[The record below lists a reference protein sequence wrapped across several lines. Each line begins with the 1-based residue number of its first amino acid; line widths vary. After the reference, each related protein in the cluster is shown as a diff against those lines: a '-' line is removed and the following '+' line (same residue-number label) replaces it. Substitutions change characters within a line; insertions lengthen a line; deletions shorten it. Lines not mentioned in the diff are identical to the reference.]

1 MTTYDESFAGK
12 TEADQRHACTA
23 GDGVDASTTGVLRL
37 PAQILFGTGSVE
49 SVLTLVRPLGTR
61 IMVCTDPTMAATPGL
76 SALRESL
83 RQAGMVVAVFDRGV
97 PELPL
102 TVIDDAVQEAHAFRP
117 DVIVG
122 FGGGSSLDLAKTT
135 ALLLSHPGPLS
146 RYYGENQ
153 VPGPLIPIVAVPT
166 TAGTGSE
173 VTPVAVV
180 SDPERLLKV
189 GVSSPYLIPT
199 YAVVDP
205 TLTLGCPAGVSAH
218 AGADALAHAMES
230 LTAGRRRPAWQ
241 DQLPVFV
248 GSNQLGR
255 ALALEAVA
263 AIGSSLRTVVSIPG
277 DQDARAAMSYASL
290 CAAMSFG
297 SAGTHL
303 GHALQYS
310 IGAATHTSHGLGV
323 GLLLPYVLEACRSTC
338 TEGLLAAAE
347 ALGVA
352 SGAGVEARV
361 DAVIDEVQA
370 IFSDI
375 GIPATLAEI
384 GVERGDLP
392 TFAAQTITFG
402 RLVQNAPL
410 PADEALLLAILE
422 AALDGDRS
430 RLGRP

>member
-1 MTTYDESFAGK
+1 MNVHDDPTGSCHLHGCTTGPGIDV
-12 TEADQRHACTA
+12 R
-23 GDGVDASTTGVLRL
+23 TTGVLRL
-37 PAQILFGTGSVE
+37 PAQILFGADSVKA
-49 SVLTLVRPLGTR
+49 VPALVRPHGTR
-61 IMVCTDPTMAATPGL
+61 ILVCTDPTMAVTPGL
-76 SALRESL
+76 AALRDSL
-83 RQAGMVVAVFDRGV
+83 AQAGMEVVVFDRGV
-97 PELPL
+97 PELPV
-102 TVIDDAVQEAHAFRP
+102 TVIDDAVHEARAFRP
-117 DVIVG
+117 DIVLG
-122 FGGGSSLDLAKTT
+122 FGGGSSMDLAKAT
-135 ALLLSHPGPLS
+135 ALMLSHQGPLS
-146 RYYGENQ
+146 SYYGENQ
-153 VPGPLIPIVAVPT
+153 VPGPVIPIVAVPT

-205 TLTLGCPAGVSAH
+205 TLTLGCPVGVSAH

-248 GSNQLGR
+248 GSNQFGR
-255 ALALEAVA
+255 ALALQAVT
-263 AIGSSLRTVVSIPG
+263 AIGSSLRTVVAAPG
-277 DQDARAAMSYASL
+277 DEDARTAMSYASL

-323 GLLLPYVLEACRSTC
+323 GLLLPYVLEVCRSTC
-338 TEGLLAAAE
+338 EEGILAAAD
-347 ALGVA
+347 ALGIA
-352 SGAGVEARV
+352 PGAGTEARV

-370 IFSDI
+370 ICTDI

-384 GVERGDLP
+384 GVDRGDLSE
-392 TFAAQTITFG
+392 FAAQTSTFG

-410 PADEALLLAILE
+410 QADQALLLAVLE
-422 AALDGDRS
+422 AAWDGDRS
-430 RLGRP
+430 RLGHR